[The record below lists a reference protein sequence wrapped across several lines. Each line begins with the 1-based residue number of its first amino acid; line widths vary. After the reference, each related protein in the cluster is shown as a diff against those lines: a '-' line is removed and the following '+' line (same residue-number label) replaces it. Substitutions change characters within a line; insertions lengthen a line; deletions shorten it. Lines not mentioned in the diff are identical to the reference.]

1 MRSLK
6 LKGWQIDSDGSM
18 TSSDQILKD
27 IAACGADLQIYNLVR
42 PDHQCGPNCAQTVQ
56 RWANNFRSY
65 GANDPTNKHVIS
77 EHIIKVSDESVSLI
91 RFKHSLS
98 NLRLPSSVDLYMQ
111 TIGGKSR
118 NIMRKAEKLG
128 YEHHHADSRAL
139 LDDIFAIRTSS
150 PCRQGK
156 PIPDYF
162 KEYPLKPISTEGLC
176 ERHNE
181 EFFGVFLKEKLVA
194 YCTLRFFGE
203 IAQINHILGHKD
215 HVQNGIMYLLMYGI
229 VRWLTAHKPWLR
241 AINYLYASDIHGGL
255 GQFKYNLGF
264 KPEQALTVIA
274 SIPAGKAVCDIV
286 IDRSDRPLRVTKPS
300 AVAAPRHKSG
310 VFALEEGLVFQGS
323 MVPPRD
329 AKMGTAL
336 ESAIK
341 AVGPAATASVV
352 HLSWD
357 GEGNS
362 SRELWKIMQGRLER
376 GNLGEFPSIGAD
388 LAVADVP
395 MEATV
400 RTLSRDLARLAKWL
414 KPLGTLVVPIIWD
427 YERLRSESATHPK
440 IPSEREFL
448 RRFGNFCH
456 DVATLARAFRGSDF
470 QLRGVI
476 DISNGDGPLQG
487 IGWGI
492 LSKISKSGNGLL
504 DEPDEL
510 RVTARLMAV
519 SDEREGNPSSTLP
532 NSADAQ
538 TDCQRLCL
546 DRQQLAERSRGE
558 GVEEKSEPIH
568 KEIEKIE
575 ADVRKGP
582 SLGGT
587 IDRSSLKTPSSGEGI
602 YLPLVPQVSDHNN
615 LGFRAIIKALPIKMG
630 CRALDVGAGGFVGQS
645 TTVHLLELLAAQIDA
660 VELSKERA
668 EKLLE
673 RFGNKLQVWAQD
685 IFTFNWPLGKYDLI
699 VMDLDSAVI
708 PLMMENLVPIAKDHL
723 AQSGYMILVT
733 IYDAEEVYN
742 AENPLL
748 PVGGRDKQIEFM
760 NRYYGTPKLAVE
772 TARRVFEGSNLTVVG
787 IVDKYMGTSRR
798 CVGWLVLQKKD
809 ELSQV

>member
-1 MRSLK
+1 
-6 LKGWQIDSDGSM
+6 M

-27 IAACGADLQIYNLVR
+27 IAASGADLQIYNLVT
-42 PDHQCGPNCAQTVQ
+42 PDHQCGPNCAHTVQ

-65 GANDPTNKHVIS
+65 GANDPTSKHGIS
-77 EHIIKVSDESVSLI
+77 EQIIKVSDESISLI

-98 NLRLPSSVDLYMQ
+98 NLRLPSSVDLYVQM
-111 TIGGKSR
+111 IGGKSR
-118 NIMRKAEKLG
+118 NIIRKAEKLG

-139 LDDIFAIRTSS
+139 LDDIFEIRTSS

-162 KEYPLKPISTEGLC
+162 KEYPLIPISTEGLC

-181 EFFGVFLKEKLVA
+181 EFFGVFLEKKLVA
-194 YCTLRFFGE
+194 YCTLRCFGE

-215 HVQNGIMYLLMYGI
+215 HVQNGIMYLLMNGI
-229 VRWLTAHKPWLR
+229 VRWLSTNKPWLR
-241 AINYLYASDIHGGL
+241 AINYLYASDIHAGL

-264 KPEQALTVIA
+264 RPEQTLTVIA
-274 SIPAGKAVCDIV
+274 SIPAGKAVCDIA
-286 IDRSDRPLRVTKPS
+286 IDRSDRSLRVTKPS
-300 AVAAPRHKSG
+300 AVAPPRRKSG
-310 VFALEEGLVFQGS
+310 VFVLEEGFVFQGS
-323 MVPPRD
+323 IVPPHD

-341 AVGPAATASVV
+341 AVVPATARVV
-352 HLSWD
+352 CLSWD
-357 GEGNS
+357 GEGNT
-362 SRELWKIMQGRLER
+362 SREVQKIMQGRLEC
-376 GNLGEFPSIGAD
+376 GDLGESPSISAD
-388 LAVADVP
+388 LVVADVP

-400 RTLSRDLARLAKWL
+400 RTLSRDLVGLAKWL
-414 KPLGTLVVPIIWD
+414 KPLGTLVIPIIWD
-427 YERLRSESATHPK
+427 YERLRSESATHRK
-440 IPSEREFL
+440 IPSEREFV

-456 DVATLARAFRGSDF
+456 DVVTLARAFRGSDF

-492 LSKISKSGNGLL
+492 LTKISKSGSGVL

-532 NSADAQ
+532 KLADAQ
-538 TDCQRLCL
+538 PDCHRLCL
-546 DRQQLAERSRGE
+546 DRQQLAARSRGE

-568 KEIEKIE
+568 KEIGKVE
-575 ADVRKGP
+575 ADVREGP
-582 SLGGT
+582 SLGDT

-615 LGFRAIIKALPIKMG
+615 LGFRAIIKALPIETG

-708 PLMMENLVPIAKDHL
+708 PLMMEKLVPIAKDHL
-723 AQSGYMILVT
+723 AQSGYMILGT

-760 NRYYGTPKLAVE
+760 NRYYGAPKLDVE